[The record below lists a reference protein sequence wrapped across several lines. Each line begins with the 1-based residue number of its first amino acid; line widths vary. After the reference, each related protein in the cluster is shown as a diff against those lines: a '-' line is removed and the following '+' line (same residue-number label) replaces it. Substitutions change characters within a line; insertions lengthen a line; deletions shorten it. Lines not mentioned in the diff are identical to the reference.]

1 MTKGKSENGRALF
14 YRDELKFAFAATDN
28 FVGTVNAG
36 QVFEVETEINI
47 NSGVLTSLD
56 KQLTEH
62 DVTLPFVN
70 PVTGP
75 IKVKGAKAGDMLRVI
90 IHKVDVEGIGT
101 TALWPGV
108 GIFPDWCR
116 QKEFG
121 IKNHNV
127 LVKDG
132 VVHWSDKVKLPVKPM
147 IGCIATAPV
156 NGGLMTVDCDKVGGN
171 LDVQEVTDGNVVML
185 PVHHDGAYLYLGDCH
200 AIQGDGECNG
210 MGAIEIAAHLT
221 VQVEVCPRPSEMTWP
236 RIDTPTHICTI
247 GCARPL
253 EDAMRLAF
261 QEMVF
266 WLNADYGLSYEEAYM
281 LLGQVAEARCTQMVN
296 PKYTYICKVS
306 KHVLEQF

>member
-1 MTKGKSENGRALF
+1 M
-14 YRDELKFAFAATDN
+14 LKVEIIEAA
-28 FVGTVNAG
+28 VG
-36 QVFEVETEINI
+36 
-47 NSGVLTSLD
+47 
-56 KQLTEH
+56 
-62 DVTLPFVN
+62 
-70 PVTGP
+70 
-75 IKVKGAKAGDMLRVI
+75 
-90 IHKVDVEGIGT
+90 GIGT

-121 IKNHNV
+121 IRNHNV

-132 VVHWSDKVKLPVKPM
+132 VIHWSDKVKLPVKPM
-147 IGCIATAPV
+147 IGCISTAPV
-156 NGGLMTVDCDKVGGN
+156 NGGMMTVDCDKVGGN

-221 VQVEVCPRPSEMTWP
+221 IRVEVVPRPPEMTWP
-236 RIDTPTHICTI
+236 RIETPTHICTI

-253 EDAMRLAF
+253 EDALRTAF
-261 QEMVF
+261 QEMVY
-266 WLNADYGLSYEEAYM
+266 WLSADYGLSHEEAYM

-296 PKYTYICKVS
+296 PKYTYICKVH
-306 KHVLEQF
+306 KDVLAQL

>member
-1 MTKGKSENGRALF
+1 MTKGKTKDGRVLF
-14 YRDELKFAFAATDN
+14 HRDELKFAFAATDE
-28 FVGTVNAG
+28 FVGSITPG
-36 QVFEVETEINI
+36 EVFEVEAEINI
-47 NSGVLTSLD
+47 NGGVLTGLD
-56 KQLTEH
+56 KQLTED

-75 IKVKGAKAGDMLRVI
+75 IEVKGAKAGDMLKVT
-90 IHKVDVEGIGT
+90 IHKVAVEGIGT

-132 VVHWSDKVKLPVKPM
+132 IVHWSDKVKLRVKPM

-221 VQVEVCPRPSEMTWP
+221 VEVEVCPRPSEMTWP
-236 RIDTPTHICTI
+236 RIETPTHLCTI

-253 EDAMRLAF
+253 EDAMRTAF
-261 QEMVF
+261 QEMVY
-266 WLNADYGLSYEEAYM
+266 WLNADFGLSYEEAYM

-296 PKYTYICKVS
+296 PKYSYICKIS
-306 KHVLEQF
+306 KDVLNQL

>member
-1 MTKGKSENGRALF
+1 M
-14 YRDELKFAFAATDN
+14 
-28 FVGTVNAG
+28 
-36 QVFEVETEINI
+36 
-47 NSGVLTSLD
+47 TSLD
-56 KQLTEH
+56 KQLTED

-171 LDVQEVTDGNVVML
+171 LDVQEVTAGNVVML
-185 PVHHDGAYLYLGDCH
+185 PVHHLSL
-200 AIQGDGECNG
+200 I
-210 MGAIEIAAHLT
+210 
-221 VQVEVCPRPSEMTWP
+221 
-236 RIDTPTHICTI
+236 HI
-247 GCARPL
+247 
-253 EDAMRLAF
+253 
-261 QEMVF
+261 
-266 WLNADYGLSYEEAYM
+266 
-281 LLGQVAEARCTQMVN
+281 
-296 PKYTYICKVS
+296 
-306 KHVLEQF
+306 